1 MVYKYFSNKNIFKR
15 HKFASQKGSNIEY
28 FGPSAPTMRG
38 LYVWLNYP
46 YTNVKK
52 IVCTKHLDTALLGTD
67 WEGEVKDFL
76 EGGGGIWK
84 GADKYPVKT
93 MDEALIKLIKFTW
106 MKCNINTNRVHSGKT
121 PGFFMTLCQET
132 PKNLFL

>member
-38 LYVWLNYP
+38 LYVWLNYS
-46 YTNVKK
+46 YTHVKK
-52 IVCTKHLDTALLGTD
+52 IVCTKHLDTKLLGTD

-76 EGGGGIWK
+76 EGGWGI
-84 GADKYPVKT
+84 
-93 MDEALIKLIKFTW
+93 
-106 MKCNINTNRVHSGKT
+106 
-121 PGFFMTLCQET
+121 
-132 PKNLFL
+132 